1 MAECATG
8 DAVYIGEIGQ
18 VVGFFERGIDGIL
31 SDIAGAILG
40 AAVELFANLGD
51 VPTLG
56 DETINN
62 QIHLQT
68 NWLVVS
74 IAVASL
80 LAAAFRMALLR
91 RGQAL
96 WTALLGLVRMV
107 LTVGAA
113 WTVLNLLATEADRYS
128 DHLYDQG
135 IKAQL
140 KLIANCGTD
149 GLTAFLLIII
159 GLLLLVAGCIHV
171 ILMYLRLGAMVLL
184 TGTLP
189 LAAAASM
196 TESGG
201 GWWRKH
207 IAWMVAWLAFKPVV
221 GLIMYSGA
229 AMIGSVDGDA
239 KHYKLAGAAIL
250 LMAAVA
256 LPALMRLVVP
266 AMAALGS
273 GDGVGAGVGAGA
285 AAAGAVASG
294 ARRIAGGGH
303 GGGTARAPGG
313 GGSPSGAARGGGGAG
328 AGGASKAGGTS
339 RAGGAATSG
348 GGSGGGGGGSGS
360 GRRSASGG
368 GAPAPEN
375 AAPSGGGSSG
385 GGGRGVVS
393 TAGRVVGGAVGAAAW
408 TAQKSAGA
416 LAGTHRHAAGIAGG
430 ALPQSD
436 RQ

>member
-31 SDIAGAILG
+31 SDIAGAIMG

-56 DETINN
+56 DEKIND

-68 NWLVVS
+68 DWLVVT

-96 WTALLGLVRMV
+96 WTALSGLVRMI

-113 WTVLNLLATEADRYS
+113 WTVLNLLATEADHYS

-256 LPALMRLVVP
+256 LPALMRLIVP

-273 GDGVGAGVGAGA
+273 SDGVGAGVAAGA
-285 AAAGAVASG
+285 AGAGAVASG
-294 ARRIAGGGH
+294 AKRIAG
-303 GGGTARAPGG
+303 
-313 GGSPSGAARGGGGAG
+313 
-328 AGGASKAGGTS
+328 
-339 RAGGAATSG
+339 
-348 GGSGGGGGGSGS
+348 
-360 GRRSASGG
+360 
-368 GAPAPEN
+368 
-375 AAPSGGGSSG
+375 GGGSSG
-385 GGGRGVVS
+385 GGAARAPS
-393 TAGRVVGGAVGAAAW
+393 GGAPTGAA
-408 TAQKSAGA
+408 S
-416 LAGTHRHAAGIAGG
+416 
-430 ALPQSD
+430 
-436 RQ
+436 

>member
-31 SDIAGAILG
+31 SDIAGAIMG

-56 DETINN
+56 DKKIND

-68 NWLVVS
+68 DWLVVT

-113 WTVLNLLATEADRYS
+113 WTVLNLLATEADHYS

-229 AMIGSVDGDA
+229 VMIGSVDGDA

-273 GDGVGAGVGAGA
+273 SDGVGAGVAAGA

-294 ARRIAGGGH
+294 AKRIAGGGH
-303 GGGTARAPGG
+303 GGGHGGGAARAAGR
-313 GGSPSGAARGGGGAG
+313 GSPSGAVARGGGGSKSD
-328 AGGASKAGGTS
+328 GASKSTS
-339 RAGGAATSG
+339 TADGASTSDGASTADGASTSDGATTADGASTAD
-348 GGSGGGGGGSGS
+348 
-360 GRRSASGG
+360 SASVSD
-368 GAPAPEN
+368 GA
-375 AAPSGGGSSG
+375 
-385 GGGRGVVS
+385 S
-393 TAGRVVGGAVGAAAW
+393 TAGGVE
-408 TAQKSAGA
+408 
-416 LAGTHRHAAGIAGG
+416 
-430 ALPQSD
+430 
-436 RQ
+436 